1 MISQQLKQQ
10 NPVLENSINTNL
22 SNWFILYTKLH
33 RFHWYVKGPQFF
45 TLHEKFEELYNH
57 AAETADVV
65 AERLLAIGGQ
75 PLASM
80 KEYLDHGTISE
91 ASTEKTA
98 SDMVSALVSDYRQ
111 IRKEIEHIIELAE
124 EKSDN
129 ATADLYI
136 GLTEEIDKQIWMLS
150 SFLGE

>member
-10 NPVLENSINTNL
+10 NPVLENSMNTNL

-75 PLASM
+75 PLATM
-80 KEYLDHGTISE
+80 KEYLDHGTIEEDGS
-91 ASTEKTA
+91 EKTA
-98 SDMVSALVSDYRQ
+98 EEMVSALVSDYRQ
-111 IRKEIEHIIELAE
+111 IRDEIQHTIELAE
-124 EKSDN
+124 EKSDHS
-129 ATADLYI
+129 TADLYI
-136 GLTEEIDKQIWMLS
+136 ALTEEIDKQIWMLS
-150 SFLGE
+150 SFLDK